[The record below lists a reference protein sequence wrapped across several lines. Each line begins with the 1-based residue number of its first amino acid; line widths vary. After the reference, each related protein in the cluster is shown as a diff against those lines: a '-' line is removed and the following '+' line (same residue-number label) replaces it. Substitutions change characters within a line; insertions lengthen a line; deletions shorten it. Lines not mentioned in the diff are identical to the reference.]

1 MTPQN
6 DGKLIR
12 LNVPQL
18 TEDRRKV
25 TCRSLR
31 PRAVLRVLTRRAA
44 ARRSSLS
51 LPRASGRRARW
62 RSATSAATPSTRS
75 KSWKRCAHART
86 HARPLTALAARRLT
100 RARGAGGHGRG
111 REQGLARGGAEVA
124 QEVRDRGGQGGHT
137 ARDGHQCAFATLPH
151 RGSTPEAQTSRAA
164 PGLLLTS
171 AAPSV
176 AQ

>member
-1 MTPQN
+1 MHRRYDKSAIGDVEKALMMSDLGMTPQN

-75 KSWKRCAHART
+75 KSWRRCAHART

-100 RARGAGGHGRG
+100 RARAAQAGMG
-111 REQGLARGGAEVA
+111 EDESKDLQEEV
-124 QEVRDRGGQGGHT
+124 QKSLKKFEGEIESLVTQRDKEIM
-137 ARDGHQCAFATLPH
+137 TL
-151 RGSTPEAQTSRAA
+151 
-164 PGLLLTS
+164 
-171 AAPSV
+171 
-176 AQ
+176 